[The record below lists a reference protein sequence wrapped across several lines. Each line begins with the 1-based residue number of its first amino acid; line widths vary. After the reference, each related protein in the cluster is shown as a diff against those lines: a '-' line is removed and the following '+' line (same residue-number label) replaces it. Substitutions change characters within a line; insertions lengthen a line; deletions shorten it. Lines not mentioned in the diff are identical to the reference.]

1 MSRLVALHTGG
12 SREPWQSLG
21 LIFENDTCSLADVD
35 LVVSDQAPG
44 LFHWVISGEH
54 DEILNIDGIST
65 QIVSTPSTRSADSL
79 IGTQRMTHLDH
90 VVVNTDNLD
99 RTCAAI
105 DAALGAEMRRER
117 EVGNGVVQR
126 FHKLENTII
135 EVVTGPHITTEGA
148 SLWGMVVSVDDLFEL
163 ADQVGDQVMS
173 PPKRATQPGR
183 YISTVRG
190 SVGLG
195 VPFALMTPHVA
206 GMATH

>member
-44 LFHWVISGEH
+44 LFHWVISGDR
-54 DEILNIDGIST
+54 DEIVNIDGIST
-65 QIVSTPSTRSADSL
+65 QLVSAANTRSSDSL

-99 RTCAAI
+99 RTCASI

-135 EVVTGPHITTEGA
+135 EVVTGPRITTEGA
-148 SLWGMVVSVDDLFEL
+148 SLWGTVVSVDHPQGPIRTLACPITAGPVAAQAAPTLGQHTAQVLLQAGFTDQQIEKLREL
-163 ADQVGDQVMS
+163 AV
-173 PPKRATQPGR
+173 
-183 YISTVRG
+183 I
-190 SVGLG
+190 
-195 VPFALMTPHVA
+195 
-206 GMATH
+206 